1 MAHGYLLSCF
11 AGYLALAGTTLEF
24 AIAVCFA
31 AENFAGGLH
40 RECWASFSRHFY
52 ISGFGGQTA

>member
-1 MAHGYLLSCF
+1 MILVVVFCWVFGY
-11 AGYLALAGTTLEF
+11 LAGTTFEF

-40 RECWASFSRHFY
+40 RECWANSSRHFY